1 MERDVSELS
10 LSADR
15 PSADRP
21 AAEQTP
27 LPEHLPALREDLRLI
42 PAATQRDGSPA
53 WMIQDPVGNRFFNI
67 GWLEFEILSRWS
79 QGNPE
84 QLLLALAAET
94 PLQVSRE
101 ELARVLLF
109 LSRHQLLRISDVHG
123 SQRLEA
129 IARQRKSSGWEWL
142 LHNYLF
148 FRLPLWRPQR
158 LLQRTLPWV
167 APLFSRTAMLGM
179 ALAILFGLFFV
190 EQQWDVFVAS
200 FQQSL
205 SPEGVVGYLIA
216 LALTK
221 CLHELGHAY
230 TATRYGVRV
239 AHMGVAFLVMWPVLY
254 TDTSESWKLVDR
266 RQRFHIA
273 GAGILTELL
282 IAGVSTLG
290 WGLTEN
296 PMLKSALFF
305 LATTSWMITLAL
317 NASPFMRFDGYFLL
331 CDWLDLPNLHERSGA
346 LAQAWMR
353 RGVLGWNEP
362 DPEVVAPRL
371 RRFLIAFAVITR
383 VYRLVVFLGIAAA
396 VYFMFFKA
404 LGICLFL
411 VEICWFVML
420 PIQRELKV
428 WWQRRKEITARHGR
442 WLVGGVLALL
452 LLAFVPWNRQVQA
465 PAWMHADVQYTL
477 YSPLPAR
484 LLERLPGQQ
493 AVAAGAVLFVLDSPE
508 IRNKAERSTKASNAY
523 RLQLDGL
530 AGSTSGGEKRASIA
544 GQLSRQQAESAAQT
558 DELKRLTLRAP
569 VAGLL
574 TDIDPTLQPGA
585 WIKPNQPLAVLI
597 DPEHW
602 TVEAFV
608 RQQDLS
614 RLAVGARAHFHADGD
629 GLNVAQGTVIALDDT
644 RTQNLPHPMLSATFG
659 GPIAV
664 SAKPENGL
672 QVLDALY
679 RVRIRLDAA
688 PTQMMMR
695 KGKVAIDGVGSS
707 PFAQLFTDALSVLVR
722 EGGF

>member
-1 MERDVSELS
+1 MTAVRLS
-10 LSADR
+10 
-15 PSADRP
+15 
-21 AAEQTP
+21 QP
-27 LPEHLPALREDLRLI
+27 LPRTPTTDDSVQLPDHLPAMREDLRLV

-67 GWLEFEILSRWS
+67 GWLEFELLSRWS
-79 QGNPE
+79 LDSPDA
-84 QLLLALAAET
+84 LLQALNSET
-94 PLQVSRE
+94 PLRVSRE
-101 ELARVLLF
+101 ELASLLGF
-109 LSRHQLLRISDVHG
+109 LARHQLLRVSDVHG
-123 SQRLEA
+123 SHRLQD
-129 IARQRKSSGWEWL
+129 IAEQRKHSGWQWL

-158 LLQRTLPWV
+158 VLQRTLPWV
-167 APLFSRTAMLGM
+167 APLFSRG
-179 ALAILFGLFFV
+179 ALIAIGLCMLFGLFLV
-190 EQQWDVFVAS
+190 EQQWDGFVAS

-216 LALTK
+216 MLLIK

-273 GAGILTELL
+273 GAGMLTELM
-282 IAGVSTLG
+282 IAGVSTLA
-290 WGLTEN
+290 WGLCES
-296 PMLKSALFF
+296 PAFKGALFF

-353 RGVLGWNEP
+353 RRLLAWNEP
-362 DPEVVAPRL
+362 DPEVLPAAL
-371 RRFLIAFAVITR
+371 RRFLISFAVITR
-383 VYRLVVFLGIAAA
+383 VYRLVVFLGIAVA
-396 VYFMFFKA
+396 VYYMFFKA
-404 LGICLFL
+404 LGICLFM
-411 VEICWFVML
+411 VEIAWFVVL

-428 WWQRRKEITARHGR
+428 WWQRRSEIPRRRGS
-442 WLVGGVLALL
+442 LLIVGVGALL
-452 LLAFVPWNRQVQA
+452 LLLALPWNRQVQA
-465 PAWMHADVQYTL
+465 PAWLHADVQYTL
-477 YSPLPAR
+477 YSPFAAR
-484 LLERLPGQQ
+484 LVEAPTGELR
-493 AVAAGAVLFVLDSPE
+493 VAANSVLFVLDSAE
-508 IRNKAERSTKASNAY
+508 IRDRVQRSTRATQAL
-523 RLQLDGL
+523 RLQLAGL
-530 AGSTSGGEKRASIA
+530 AGSADGGEKHASVA
-544 GQLSRQQAESAAQT
+544 GQLSRQQAESSAQNA
-558 DELKRLTLRAP
+558 ELQRLTLRAP

-574 TDIDPTLQPGA
+574 TDIDASVQPGV
-585 WIKPNQPLAVLI
+585 WVKPNQPLAVLI
-597 DPEHW
+597 DPTHW

-614 RLAVGARAHFHADGD
+614 RLKVGDLAHFHADGD
-629 GLNVAQGTVIALDDT
+629 ALHRLDGRVISLDDT
-644 RTQNLPHPMLSATFG
+644 RTQNLPHPMLSATYG

-679 RVRIRLDAA
+679 RVRIRLDAP
-688 PTQMMMR
+688 PTQMVMR
-695 KGKVAIDGVGSS
+695 KGKVTLDGERSS
-707 PFAQLFTDALSVLVR
+707 PLAQLLTDALSVIVR

>member
-1 MERDVSELS
+1 MTELS
-10 LSADR
+10 MTADLPHADL
-15 PSADRP
+15 PSTN
-21 AAEQTP
+21 ETP

-67 GWLEFEILSRWS
+67 GWLEFEMLSRWS
-79 QGNPE
+79 LGRPDD
-84 QLLLALAAET
+84 LLKALAAET
-94 PLQVSRE
+94 PLQVNRE
-101 ELARVLLF
+101 ELASLLVF

-129 IARQRKSSGWEWL
+129 IARQRKSTGWEWL

-158 LLQRTLPWV
+158 MLQRTLPWV
-167 APLFSRTAMLGM
+167 APLFSRTAMVGM
-179 ALAILFGLFFV
+179 ALAIVFGLFFV
-190 EQQWDVFVAS
+190 EQQWDEFAAS

-216 LALTK
+216 LGLTK
-221 CLHELGHAY
+221 CLHELAHAY

-273 GAGILTELL
+273 GAGMLMEVL
-282 IAGVSTLG
+282 IAGLSTLG
-290 WGLTEN
+290 WGLTDN
-296 PMLKSALFF
+296 PAFKSALFF

-331 CDWLDLPNLHERSGA
+331 CDWLDMPNLHERSGA

-353 RGVLGWNEP
+353 RGLLRWNEP

-371 RRFLIAFAVITR
+371 RRFLIAFAVVTR

-411 VEICWFVML
+411 VEICWFVIL

-428 WWQRRKEITARHGR
+428 WWQRRKEIPARR
-442 WLVGGVLALL
+442 VRLLLGGVLALL
-452 LLAFVPWNRQVQA
+452 LLAFLPWNRQVQA

-477 YSPLPAR
+477 YSPLPAK
-484 LLERLPGQQ
+484 LVERLPTQQ
-493 AVAAGAVLFVLDSPE
+493 QTVAAGAVLFVLDSPE
-508 IRNKAERSTKASNAY
+508 IRNKAERSGKASNAY
-523 RLQLDGL
+523 RTQLDGL
-530 AGSTSGGEKRASIA
+530 AGNAPGGEKRASIA
-544 GQLSRQQAESAAQT
+544 GQLSRQQAESAAQAA
-558 DELKRLTLRAP
+558 ELQRLILRAP

-574 TDIDPTLQPGA
+574 TDIDPNVQPGV
-585 WIKPNQPLAVLI
+585 WVRPNQPLAVLV

-602 TVEAFV
+602 TVDAFV
-608 RQQDLS
+608 HQQDLS
-614 RLAVGARAHFHADGD
+614 RLAVGARARFFADGD
-629 GLNVAQGTVIALDDT
+629 GLTVREGTVVALDDT

-679 RVRIRLDAA
+679 RVRISLDAA

-695 KGKVAIDGVGSS
+695 KGKVAIDGVRSS
-707 PFAQLFTDALSVLVR
+707 PFAQLFTEALAVLVR